1 MRFPTLVF
9 VLSGLALLG
18 CGGSTTSDGASTGG
32 KAGSAGGGAGGSSG
46 SGGSGAGGSGGVAGS
61 GGIAGSAGVFLGGY
75 LADALG
81 ESQPKISRHLAYLR
95 GTGLVSTRRDGKW
108 VYYGIDDGLDRDVRR
123 VLDTTL
129 SSIRY
134 SNPIANAEAS
144 GYSDSAQT
152 REVEVDD
159 WSPNEMAIHLL

>member
-1 MRFPTLVF
+1 MNEVVF
-9 VLSGLALLG
+9 ADLEKLFLAL
-18 CGGSTTSDGASTGG
+18 SDQTRLRLLSLM
-32 KAGSAGGGAGGSSG
+32 
-46 SGGSGAGGSGGVAGS
+46 SGGEVSV
-61 GGIAGSAGVFLGGY
+61 GY

-108 VYYGIDDGLDRDVRR
+108 IFYGIDDGLDRDVRR

-134 SNPIANAEAS
+134 SNPIANAEVS

-152 REVEVDD
+152 REIEFDD

>member
-1 MRFPTLVF
+1 MNEVVF
-9 VLSGLALLG
+9 ADLEKLFLAL
-18 CGGSTTSDGASTGG
+18 SDQTRLRLLSLM
-32 KAGSAGGGAGGSSG
+32 
-46 SGGSGAGGSGGVAGS
+46 SGGEVSV
-61 GGIAGSAGVFLGGY
+61 GY

-144 GYSDSAQT
+144 GYSESAQT